1 MRVGQKPYP
10 SQPTLYRILALWLIS
25 LTWLAACQSP
35 LKAGLAGLS
44 PAPTLTA
51 TPFLPR
57 PTTSPASTA
66 TSKTTPTLWLDPALP
81 PELRSQVVLPPGW
94 NLASNAEAATLRL
107 TLTTP
112 QDAQG
117 YWVYAL
123 VGRFPTLDD
132 EVSAEWLHQVWQG
145 ALPTSLWMDEA
156 TLTALGA
163 AWGAPAPGAVQTV
176 AADDLVEVLWAH
188 PEARGIVPFERL
200 EPRLKVLAVA
210 GQSPLH
216 KDFDPTRYPLALPYA
231 LQGEA
236 AARTTFQ
243 SAAQAA
249 GLAAF
254 LPTGNRDPAKLTV
267 VAMTGVTA
275 IVRAT
280 AWTLDVRGMDYAV
293 QDIAPWLRDA
303 DITHINNEVA
313 FRENCPH
320 ANDGLNAQ
328 GVIVFPCSDSRYLAV
343 LEALGTDVVE
353 MTGDH
358 FIDARPEDVLYTLDQ
373 YHQRG
378 WQTYG
383 GGATLDEGYRPALFE
398 HNGNR
403 IAFIG
408 CNAKGPG
415 YAQASA
421 TQPGAALCDF
431 DRLTAAIADLRARG
445 YLPIVTFSHIEYETF
460 AANPLAVRDFERVAQ
475 AGAVIVSGSQGHLPQ
490 AMAFHAGAFLH
501 YGLGNLLFDQWSLG
515 APFDQAFIDRHIF
528 YAGRHLSTELL
539 TLRFEDF
546 ARSRPMTPEERRAL
560 LETVFSASGW

>member
-1 MRVGQKPYP
+1 MQFRRKFFP
-10 SQPTLYRILALWLIS
+10 SRRMVYRGFAFGLLSLALLV
-25 LTWLAACQSP
+25 ACQNP
-35 LKAGLAGLS
+35 AGAALAGL
-44 PAPTLTA
+44 PQNLPPTV
-51 TPFLPR
+51 TPFQPL
-57 PTTSPASTA
+57 PTTSPVPTA
-66 TSKTTPTLWLDPALP
+66 TSHPAPTLWLDPALP
-81 PELRSQVVLPPGW
+81 PDLRSQVRLLPGW
-94 NLASNAEAATLRL
+94 EIAPTAETATLRL
-107 TLTTP
+107 ALSAP

-123 VGRFPTLDD
+123 VGRFPTLED
-132 EVSAEWLHQVWQG
+132 EVSAEWLRQVWQG
-145 ALPTSLWMDEA
+145 AQPMSLWMDEA
-156 TLTALGA
+156 TLAALSA
-163 AWGAPAPGAVQTV
+163 AWGAPAPGVVQTV
-176 AADDLVEVLWAH
+176 AADELVETLWAH

-200 EPRLKVLAVA
+200 EPRLKVVAVE

-216 KDFDPTRYPLALPYA
+216 KDFDPARYPLALPFA
-231 LQGEA
+231 LQGDA
-236 AARTTFQ
+236 AALAAFQ

-249 GLAAF
+249 GVTAF

-267 VAMTGVTA
+267 VAVTGVTA

-280 AWTLDVRGMDYAV
+280 AWTLDVRGIDYAI
-293 QDIAPWLRDA
+293 QEIAPWLREA

-383 GGATLDEGYRPALFE
+383 GGATLDEGYRPAVFE

-445 YLPIVTFSHIEYETF
+445 ILPIVTFSHIEYETF

-490 AMAFHAGAFLH
+490 AMEFHAGAFLH

-515 APFDQAFIDRHIF
+515 APFDQAFIDRHVF
-528 YAGRHLSTELL
+528 YAGRYLSTELL

-546 ARSRPMTPEERRAL
+546 ARSRPMTAEERRAL